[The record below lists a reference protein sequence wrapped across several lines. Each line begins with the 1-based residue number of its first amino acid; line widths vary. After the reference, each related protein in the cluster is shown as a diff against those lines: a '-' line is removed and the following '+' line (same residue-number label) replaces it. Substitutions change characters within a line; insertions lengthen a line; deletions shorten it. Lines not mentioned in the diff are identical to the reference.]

1 MMLHC
6 QICNAYFDAPT
17 VREGPDPT
25 VSPGYRYREELCPI
39 CGQPYIENAKSCP
52 ICRSYMPEGDIIC
65 KSCRRSLLSRFRDFA
80 DSLQEEEEDQ
90 LDEWLDGRSIKE
102 RSEFR

>member
-1 MMLHC
+1 MKHC
-6 QICNAYFDAPT
+6 QICNAYFDVPL
-17 VREGPDPT
+17 VQEGTDAT

-39 CGQPYIENAKSCP
+39 CGQPYIEDAAVCP
-52 ICRSYMPEGDIIC
+52 ICRGDMPAGDILC

-80 DSLQEEEEDQ
+80 DSLREEEEDQ